1 MLSEAT
7 FRLHKTTR
15 NTLLTYLE
23 NLSPEQLGQIPNGF
37 SNHIFWNIAHCV
49 VTQQILCYKL
59 SNLPLLISNE
69 ILEKYKK
76 GSIPVSEIPSSEE
89 INQVREL
96 LISTQKQLEADY
108 AKGLFKNF
116 TPYPTSYGFD
126 LQTIDDA
133 ITFNNTHEGMHLG
146 TIKAIS
152 YFI

>member
-15 NTLLTYLE
+15 NALLTYLE
-23 NLSPEQLGQIPNGF
+23 NLSPEQLGRIPNGF

-59 SNLPLLISNE
+59 SGLPLLVPNE
-69 ILEKYKK
+69 IFEKYRK
-76 GSIPVSEIPSSEE
+76 GSIPVSEIISQEE
-89 INQVREL
+89 ISQVREL
-96 LISTQKQLEADY
+96 LISTQKRLETDY
-108 AKGLFKNF
+108 VKSLFKNF

-133 ITFNNTHEGMHLG
+133 IAFNNTHEGMHLG
-146 TIKAIS
+146 TIKAIA
-152 YFI
+152 YFV